1 MGANQSKQPFSNEKL
16 VIERLRAL
24 ELKDQADNEYIQV
37 GEKDVAHPARNSQ
50 FRAPW
55 TTLSISDVGEW
66 ESELMQDPKNRSV
79 LHSQMHQSNQTT
91 NNCQTRT
98 VSSELCRPQDRS
110 HISINNHQG
119 PADLLCQD
127 PIRRGSYHKPE
138 IFRSMLAVWYVPT
151 PTVKHTPR
159 LIHTNNL

>member
-1 MGANQSKQPFSNEKL
+1 MGAYQSKQPISNEKL

-37 GEKDVAHPARNSQ
+37 GEKDVAHPARTSQ

-79 LHSQMHQSNQTT
+79 LLPKMHW
-91 NNCQTRT
+91 
-98 VSSELCRPQDRS
+98 V
-110 HISINNHQG
+110 
-119 PADLLCQD
+119 
-127 PIRRGSYHKPE
+127 
-138 IFRSMLAVWYVPT
+138 
-151 PTVKHTPR
+151 
-159 LIHTNNL
+159 